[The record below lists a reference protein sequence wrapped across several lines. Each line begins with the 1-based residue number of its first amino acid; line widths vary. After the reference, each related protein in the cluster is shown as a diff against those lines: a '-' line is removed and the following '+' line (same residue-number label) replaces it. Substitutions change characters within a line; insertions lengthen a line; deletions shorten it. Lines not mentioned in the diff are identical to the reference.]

1 MMDEKKH
8 WLGFSVFNGIGPK
21 RFKLLY
27 DYFGS
32 AKKIWQARR
41 EALLA
46 TGLQVK
52 IVNDLIR
59 FRQQFNPDFY
69 SKWLLKK
76 GIKFLTLADSNY
88 PKNLKQIDDSPFL
101 LYYKGEIKKSDD
113 LAIGVVGTRRPTIY
127 GKEVT
132 ENLVADLTSCGLTII
147 SGMARGV
154 DSIAH
159 RTAMQYGGRTIAVF
173 ACGVDVIYPPEN
185 RKLSEEIIKNGAII
199 SEFPVGI
206 KPSLGSFPYRNRIVS
221 GLSLGVLVTEG
232 AERSGSLI
240 TARKAG
246 EQGRE
251 VFAVP
256 GPITSRMSAAT
267 SKLLKD
273 GAKLVRN
280 VGDILEEI
288 KIRPRD
294 ITSAPNHLRGDPKG
308 LPGSEINREEQLL
321 LEALKDSALHID
333 EIVRRT
339 KMKTGQICSL
349 MTMMEIK
356 GLVKN
361 LGGMTYSLKRK

>member
-1 MMDEKKH
+1 MDEKKY

-32 AKKIWQARR
+32 AKKIWQAKR

-46 TGLQVK
+46 TGLQIK

-76 GIKFLTLADSNY
+76 EIKFLTLADSNY

-132 ENLVADLTSCGLTII
+132 ENLVADLTTCGLTII

-185 RKLSEEIIKNGAII
+185 KKLSEEIIKNGAIV

-280 VGDILEEI
+280 VGDILEELNV
-288 KIRPRD
+288 KVKRKK
-294 ITSAPNHLRGDPKG
+294 HLRGVAKRLLVGG
-308 LPGSEINREEQLL
+308 LTKQEQLL
-321 LEALKDSALHID
+321 LEVLKDGALHID

-339 KMKTGQICSL
+339 KMKTGQVCSL

-356 GLVKN
+356 GQVKN
-361 LGGMTYSLKRK
+361 LGGMTYGLKR

>member
-1 MMDEKKH
+1 MDEKKY

-32 AKKIWQARR
+32 ARKIWQAKR
-41 EALLA
+41 EKLLS
-46 TGLQVK
+46 TGLPEK
-52 IVNDLIR
+52 IIDDLIR
-59 FRQQFNPDFY
+59 FRQKFNPEFY
-69 SKWLLKK
+69 SSWLEKK
-76 GIKFLTLADSNY
+76 QIKFLTLSDKNY
-88 PKNLKQIDDSPFL
+88 PKNLKQIDDAPFV
-101 LYYKGEIKKSDD
+101 LYYKGEIKKEDG

-132 ENLVADLTSCGLTII
+132 ENLVADLVGCGLTIV
-147 SGMARGV
+147 SGMARGI

-159 RTAMQYGGRTIAVF
+159 KTALENGGRTIAVF

-185 RKLSEEIIKNGAII
+185 KKLSEEIIKNGAVV
-199 SEFPVGI
+199 SEFPPGT
-206 KPSLGSFPYRNRIVS
+206 KPSLGSFPYRNRIIS

-240 TARKAG
+240 TASRAA

-256 GPITSRMSAAT
+256 GPITSRMSGAT
-267 SKLLKD
+267 AKLLKD

-280 VGDILEEI
+280 VSDILEEL
-288 KIRPRD
+288 KIEQKFRPRGGPQ
-294 ITSAPNHLRGDPKG
+294 AQHHRGGGIAYELNK
-308 LPGSEINREEQLL
+308 EEQLL
-321 LEALKDSALHID
+321 LEILKDGSLHID
-333 EIVRRT
+333 EIVRRSQ
-339 KMKTGQICSL
+339 MPTGKVCSK

-356 GLVKN
+356 GRVRN
-361 LGGMTYSLKRK
+361 LGGMNYCLRRK